1 MAKTNIKYDKE
12 AKILSIRVSDK
23 KSIDSDAKGNVV
35 IDYDKNGNVVNIDI
49 MKISLDEFTKIE
61 SAYAKI

>member
-23 KSIDSDAKGNVV
+23 KSVDSDAKGNVV
-35 IDYDKNGNVVNIDI
+35 IDYDKNGNVVNIDV
-49 MKISLDEFTKIE
+49 MKISLDEFSKIE
-61 SAYAKI
+61 SACAQI

>member
-23 KSIDSDAKGNVV
+23 KSVDSDAKGNVV
-35 IDYDKNGNVVNIDI
+35 IDYDK
-49 MKISLDEFTKIE
+49 MEMW
-61 SAYAKI
+61 